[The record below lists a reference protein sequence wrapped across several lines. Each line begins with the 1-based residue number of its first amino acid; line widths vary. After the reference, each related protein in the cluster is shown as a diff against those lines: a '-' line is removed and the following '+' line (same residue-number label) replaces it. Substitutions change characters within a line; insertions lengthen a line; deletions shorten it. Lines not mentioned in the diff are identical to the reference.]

1 MVVCSDKHGAKW
13 LIFTSLDQAPVN
25 NSCPTFP
32 RSKTKRLSCACL
44 SVFLVIGH
52 LSLSPFWT
60 CSYLLTYPGFPSP
73 QCAPAWMS
81 RWCCCAKGRGR
92 AALTSSFFSAFVFF
106 CFFLGLHVFVF
117 AFLLHCYS
125 KMMCTQYPMY
135 SFSSS
140 IPREC
145 LFSSYFTVVLPVFF
159 PSLHILLYC
168 TMVSDLVMYA
178 PHPFDPPCS
187 PMLCTLH
194 NHPLLG
200 AHLSSP
206 LPYHALSHTFSPT
219 FLHAILL
226 LWQQSRSSLVLFPVH
241 LPFFNSESKP

>member
-1 MVVCSDKHGAKW
+1 MC
-13 LIFTSLDQAPVN
+13 TCLDEQMM
-25 NSCPTFP
+25 
-32 RSKTKRLSCACL
+32 
-44 SVFLVIGH
+44 
-52 LSLSPFWT
+52 
-60 CSYLLTYPGFPSP
+60 LLC
-73 QCAPAWMS
+73 Q
-81 RWCCCAKGRGR
+81 RQRQ
-92 AALTSSFFSAFVFF
+92 SSFDFQFFFCFCFF

-206 LPYHALSHTFSPT
+206 LPLYHALSHTFSPT